1 MTKLSLV
8 PIQRRACRE
17 TLEALAY
24 LTDLAERGELQGVAV
39 CSKTTCGR
47 ELIAFTGKYRTD
59 PSKGLAA
66 AMRMS
71 LRLNAILDAKEA

>member
-1 MTKLSLV
+1 MTLKVV
-8 PIQRRACRE
+8 PIHRRACKE

-24 LTDLAERGELQGVAV
+24 LTVLAERGELQGLAV
-39 CSKTTCGR
+39 CAKTLNGA
-47 ELIAFTGKYRTD
+47 ELLAFTGKYKAD

-71 LRLNAILDAKEA
+71 IRLNALLDAREA